1 MKQPPTVVFVLAAR
15 AGERYGAR
23 TGVAL
28 AALRASNPRVRAVI
42 VCDRD
47 TDASLRDAG
56 APLVSQADRWLT
68 FDTPPGGAAFQ
79 SRFLK
84 TTLRSRL
91 DGPFLYIDSDV
102 FVRGPLDEIF
112 SLDCDV
118 AGAPNHSRD
127 TLAEQ
132 IWEQDEVMLRNMGWA
147 IGSEVYI
154 NGGVLFWND
163 TMGARRLAD
172 EWHRRWALSAGRH
185 ESVRDQPA
193 FNSALLATGPR
204 LAVLDHRYNAQ
215 VFTSPRVAT
224 DAVAWHFYAAD
235 DSRIPE
241 RYSALVDEVVR
252 TGTATLE
259 DVLTMVACRDP
270 WSPADLQELVIKSA
284 SLHDQIFALQAER
297 SDRRRHVLETAE
309 ALGVTQAELRG
320 ARAELRDTKVEL
332 RDTTATLQETTV
344 KLQDTTV
351 ELRVTTV
358 ELRVTKV
365 ELRDTTAEL
374 QDTQAE
380 LGRTRVEL
388 QHTDAKLHAAT
399 AELQDTRAWLLAVRT
414 DMEILKSTEHSLRL
428 EFRALQERER
438 AARAELLFA
447 RQEVMSGH
455 AELAKT
461 SALLTQILSSKSWWL
476 TRPLRAMDAMASQLR
491 RGVLSNRDEDPP
503 SP

>member
-1 MKQPPTVVFVLAAR
+1 MKHPPTVVFVLAAR
-15 AGERYGAR
+15 AGERYSAR

-68 FDTPPGGAAFQ
+68 FDTPPGDAAFQ

-172 EWHRRWALSAGRH
+172 EWHRRWALAAGRH

-193 FNSALLATGPR
+193 FNSALLATSPR

-241 RYSALVDEVVR
+241 RYNALVDEVVR

-259 DVLTMVACRDP
+259 DILAMVACREP
-270 WSPADLQELVIKSA
+270 WSPADLQDLVIKSA
-284 SLHDQIFALQAER
+284 SLHDQVFALQAER
-297 SDRRRHVLETAE
+297 SDRRRQLLETAE
-309 ALGVTQAELRG
+309 ALGATQAELRG
-320 ARAELRDTKVEL
+320 PRAELRDTK
-332 RDTTATLQETTV
+332 ATLQETTV
-344 KLQDTTV
+344 KLQDTTAT
-351 ELRVTTV
+351 LRDTTV
-358 ELRVTKV
+358 ELRVTTAT
-365 ELRDTTAEL
+365 LQDTTVEL
-374 QDTQAE
+374 QDTKAE
-380 LGRTRVEL
+380 LGRTQAEL
-388 QHTDAKLHAAT
+388 QDTDAKLHAAT
-399 AELQDTRAWLLAVRT
+399 AELQDTRARLLAVRT
-414 DMEILKSTEHSLRL
+414 DMETVESTEHSLRL
-428 EFRALQERER
+428 EFRAVQEREL